1 MSEHFW
7 NYFEPLLTSD
17 GSFDDENNNRRDVY
31 VLRIAKFH
39 PQVLI
44 DLAKREKR
52 HNPLQ
57 YKIGSVEELLI
68 NKCM

>member
-1 MSEHFW
+1 M
-7 NYFEPLLTSD
+7 TSD
-17 GSFDDENNNRRDVY
+17 GSFDDENDNRRLKGCLIVY
-31 VLRIAKFH
+31 VLRITKFH

-52 HNPLQ
+52 HHPLQ